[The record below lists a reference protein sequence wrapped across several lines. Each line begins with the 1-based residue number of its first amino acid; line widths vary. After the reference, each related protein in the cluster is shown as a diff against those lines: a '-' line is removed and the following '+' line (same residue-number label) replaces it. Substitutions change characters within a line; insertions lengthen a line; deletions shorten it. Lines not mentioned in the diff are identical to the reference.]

1 MVTTLYPSPEHTYLP
16 HDGNGRIGWH
26 SSVSHS
32 NYDSITFMASLPLC
46 ITVEN
51 KNVHHKVPAEV
62 EVKSNRGESMSPA
75 NISSGPTCEV

>member
-1 MVTTLYPSPEHTYLP
+1 MP

-32 NYDSITFMASLPLC
+32 NYDSITFIAPLPLC

-51 KNVHHKVPAEV
+51 KNVHHKVPTEV
-62 EVKSNRGESMSPA
+62 EDKSNRGESMSPA
-75 NISSGPTCEV
+75 NITSGPTWKV